1 MTTVEKIGVI
11 GGGDDDGRLNGV
23 IHGGA
28 RAANSAHSVRAA
40 GALPITLGPLVLRS
54 ETAAIY
60 CLSVINY
67 ELHSQRD
74 QTDRSGQ

>member
-11 GGGDDDGRLNGV
+11 GGGDGAGRLNGV

-40 GALPITLGPLVLRS
+40 GATF
-54 ETAAIY
+54 E
-60 CLSVINY
+60 
-67 ELHSQRD
+67 
-74 QTDRSGQ
+74 SGT